1 MFFSVVGPGYPS
13 IPSYCAHEYSL
24 PYHQYDD
31 HTLGPEDCVKKCAS
45 KGHFSSAGLHGP
57 SCVCGARLPA
67 RENAVEESNCNND
80 CEGRGPDH
88 GCGGNVMNS
97 GIVYTSV
104 YKVNKT
110 ADAEYVAAPELGL
123 DWQLDSCVSRYTF
136 PDYLDTDWDNNT
148 PRLCLDKCR
157 DRNYTYAGVKK
168 YGCFCG
174 HASPEFARVHPSQC
188 SWSCPGDRNQ
198 TCGADKFF
206 SVVGPGYPSIPPYCA
221 HAESLPYIQYTSES
235 LGPKHCMK
243 TCAFGHPDAVYT
255 TGGYQYASRAAGP
268 FTAPCSCGSLAP
280 PSYLV
285 VDKSKCDKPCIWL
298 GPEEVARHW
307 RTKDILAPEF
317 LAEEVEYFD
326 PRRNGIEDWIEET
339 YWYRGSEEYHEA
351 DTEEWL
357 CGGSFEG
364 ESFRSVY
371 KLTLTAPVDES
382 EEDCGMEVSSMED
395 SSVEG

>member
-1 MFFSVVGPGYPS
+1 
-13 IPSYCAHEYSL
+13 
-24 PYHQYDD
+24 
-31 HTLGPEDCVKKCAS
+31 
-45 KGHFSSAGLHGP
+45 
-57 SCVCGARLPA
+57 
-67 RENAVEESNCNND
+67 VEESNCNTD
-80 CEGRGPDH
+80 CDGRVILIDNIDI
-88 GCGGNVMNS
+88 CGVEDFIN
-97 GIVYTSV
+97 V

-110 ADAEYVAAPELGL
+110 ADAEVVAPEPPGL
-123 DWQLDSCVSRYTF
+123 DWQLDSCVSRYTI

-157 DRNYTYAGVKK
+157 DRNYTYAGVKE

-188 SWSCPGDRNQ
+188 SGSCPGDRNQ

-206 SVVGPGYPSIPPYCA
+206 SVVGPGYPSIPAYCA

-243 TCAFGHPDAVYT
+243 TCAFGHRDGLYT
-255 TGGYQYASRAAGP
+255 TGGYQYAARGSRAG
-268 FTAPCSCGSLAP
+268 CSCGSLAP
-280 PSYLV
+280 PSFLV
-285 VDKSKCDKPCIWL
+285 VDKSKCDEPCRWI
-298 GPEEVARHW
+298 GQEETARHW
-307 RTKDILAPEF
+307 RTKDIIAPEF

-326 PRRNGIEDWIEET
+326 PRRNGIEDWIEEK

-357 CGGSFEG
+357 CGGSSER

-382 EEDCGMEVSSMED
+382 EEDSGMEDSSVEDFGMEISSMED